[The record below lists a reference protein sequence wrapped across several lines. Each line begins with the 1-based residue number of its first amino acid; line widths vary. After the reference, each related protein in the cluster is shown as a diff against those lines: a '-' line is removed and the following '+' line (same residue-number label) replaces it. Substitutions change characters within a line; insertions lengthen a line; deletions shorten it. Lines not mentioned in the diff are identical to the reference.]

1 MARPRIHNET
11 VRQRLLEV
19 SSEIIAEHGATALSM
34 RKVATAAGTT
44 TAAIYALFGSREA
57 LIEAVVI
64 EGFTRFAEQLQSVVH
79 TDDPAADLLELG
91 KAYRTNALDNPHY
104 YRVMFNNIYGSG
116 TTEHV
121 DNTFGILVTAVQR
134 AVEVETS
141 EACMRAYR
149 LWAYIHGLVSLE
161 LAGLA
166 GSNET
171 PTDRETAFIAALR
184 SAASIIGK
192 SSP

>member
-1 MARPRIHNET
+1 A
-11 VRQRLLEV
+11 
-19 SSEIIAEHGATALSM
+19 ALSM

-104 YRVMFNNIYGSG
+104 YRVMFNDIYGSG

-171 PTDRETAFIAALR
+171 PTDR
-184 SAASIIGK
+184 
-192 SSP
+192 

>member
-1 MARPRIHNET
+1 
-11 VRQRLLEV
+11 
-19 SSEIIAEHGATALSM
+19 M

-64 EGFTRFAEQLQSVVH
+64 EGFTRFAEHLQSVAH

-91 KAYRTNALDNPHY
+91 KAYRTNALDNPHD
-104 YRVMFNNIYGSG
+104 YRVMFNDVYGSD

-121 DNTFGILVTAVQR
+121 DETFGMLVAAVQR
-134 AVEVETS
+134 AAQVETS
-141 EACMRAYR
+141 EANMRAYR

-161 LAGLA
+161 LAGLTDSYDHA
-166 GSNET
+166 
-171 PTDRETAFIAALR
+171 TDRETTFVAALR
-184 SAASIIGK
+184 SAASLIWE
-192 SSP
+192 SPQ